1 MNYRVPFVAYP
12 EQYRR
17 LSREIDCAI
26 KRVLNGGDLILREDV
41 RRFEK
46 DIASSLGMEYAVG
59 TNSCTDAMVLSLRAA
74 GISPGD
80 EVITV
85 SHTFVATV
93 AAIVHCGATPVLVD
107 IGQDFNMDMD
117 CLEGAI
123 TPQTRAIMPVHL
135 NGRCCDM
142 DRLMAIARTYNLIV
156 IEDAAQALGAS
167 MDGRKAS
174 TFGLAGCFS
183 FYPAKLLGAL
193 GDAGIAITND
203 KMLAKRVSLL
213 RDHGRETKDDIG
225 LFGFNSRL
233 DNLQAA
239 ILNVKLKY
247 VPQWIEQRREIAAL
261 YHEGLGDIEQLIL
274 PPPPETGERYFD
286 VYQNYVIRSQ
296 ERERLVEHLN
306 RCGIE
311 ILVVLAKPVHRQAAL
326 GLGHFHLPVTE
337 QVSEEVLSLPMYPEL
352 SNEQVEYVIDSVRQ
366 FYRGQQ

>member
-1 MNYRVPFVAYP
+1 MNYRVAFVAYP

-17 LSREIDCAI
+17 LSGEIDCAI
-26 KRVLNGGDLILREDV
+26 RRVLNGGDLILREDV
-41 RRFEK
+41 RCFEK
-46 DIASSLGMEYAVG
+46 DMAAFLGMGYAVG
-59 TNSCTDAMVLSLRAA
+59 TNSCTDAMIMSLRAA
-74 GISPGD
+74 GIGPGD

-93 AAIVHCGATPVLVD
+93 AAIVHCGARPVLVD

-117 CLEGAI
+117 KLESAI

-142 DRLMAIARTYNLIV
+142 ERLMMIAQAYNIIV

-167 MDGRKAS
+167 VDGRKAS

-183 FYPAKLLGAL
+183 FYPAKLLGAF
-193 GDAGIAITND
+193 GDAGSVVTND
-203 KMLAKRVSLL
+203 KGLAERAGLL

-239 ILNVKLKY
+239 VLNVKLKY
-247 VPQWIEQRREIAAL
+247 VPQWIKRRRQIAGL
-261 YHEGLGDIEQLIL
+261 YHEGLSDIEQLIL
-274 PPPPETGERYFD
+274 PPPPENGGRYFD
-286 VYQNYVIRSQ
+286 VYQNYVIRSCQ
-296 ERERLVEHLN
+296 RPRLIDHLS

-311 ILVVLAKPVHRQAAL
+311 ILVVLAKPVHRQTAL
-326 GLGHFHLPVTE
+326 GLDHFHLPVTE
-337 QVSEEVLSLPMYPEL
+337 QASEEVLSLPMYPEL
-352 SNEQVEYVIDSVRQ
+352 SNEQVEYVVESVRQ
-366 FYRGQQ
+366 FYKE